1 MKHNAD
7 LNRQERQK
15 STRNRRWNLSYCNWL
30 YSIRT
35 HVVFRLTAYKYIK
48 SVNRISRKDD
58 KCCHGFNNA
67 FDDVFL
73 VHINVALGIVT
84 GV

>member
-7 LNRQERQK
+7 FNRQERQK
-15 STRNRRWNLSYCNWL
+15 STRYKRLKLSYCNWL
-30 YSIRT
+30 QSIRT
-35 HVVFRLTAYKYIK
+35 HVVFRVTAYKYIK
-48 SVNRISRKDD
+48 SVNRITLKDD

-73 VHINVALGIVT
+73 HINVALDIVT
-84 GV
+84 AV